1 MAACGG
7 GRLRLPVM
15 TLLLQ
20 CTYAISFGPAGGG
33 DASYLL
39 RSRTNP
45 TAARRSVRPAGG
57 GAIRGTGRAAPRRPD
72 GPAPGGSRHALREHV
87 RWRYARI
94 RSGRRRAVRVHDGA
108 GVRHLVRLG
117 VRLLRVLHLP
127 RGRGGV
133 GRWCR
138 GRCAPVA
145 DERKTTES
153 DSLLRVI
160 RSIALAESIQYC

>member
-1 MAACGG
+1 MPYPSVPRGAATRRTCFVPVLIQQRRGDLCNLLVEERYVVRDGQLRVARMA
-7 GRLRLPVM
+7 LR
-15 TLLLQ
+15 
-20 CTYAISFGPAGGG
+20 
-33 DASYLL
+33 
-39 RSRTNP
+39 R
-45 TAARRSVRPAGG
+45 
-57 GAIRGTGRAAPRRPD
+57 GA
-72 GPAPGGSRHALREHV
+72 SRHALREHV